1 MIENKKLYDRIVKL
15 EAAYKGDKEAL
26 DEIARAKET
35 IEYYEQRGE
44 LDKAESTLNNLGA
57 FLNDWY

>member
-1 MIENKKLYDRIVKL
+1 MIKDKKLHDRIVKL

-35 IEYYEQRGE
+35 IEYHEKRGE
-44 LDKAESTLNNLGA
+44 LEKAESTLNNLGA
-57 FLNDWY
+57 FLHDWY

>member
-1 MIENKKLYDRIVKL
+1 MIENKKLHDRIVKL

-35 IEYYEQRGE
+35 IEYHEKRGE

-57 FLNDWY
+57 FLHDWY